1 MHDGTLSCL
10 LFCQY
15 LKLVYNL
22 NTPARSITKMVNTKN
37 YGKLTEDWPVVVYG
51 VRTRM

>member
-1 MHDGTLSCL
+1 MYDGTFSCL

-22 NTPARSITKMVNTKN
+22 NTPATSITKMVNAK
-37 YGKLTEDWPVVVYG
+37 KLRKVLASGSLRST
-51 VRTRM
+51 